1 MKILVLSCDKNDDLW
16 MPFHHCIEKYWK
28 NHPEIIYAT
37 ESVKN
42 PYYKTICH
50 NEPLER
56 WTKRIRETLAD
67 IDDDKILIMMDD
79 YFIRQ
84 PVDIKRIKYANKHL
98 KNNIAVFYFEKS
110 FDDKDEYTPYKEFK
124 KRQHGS
130 SYEVAI
136 NCGLWQ
142 KDKLINVLERNSDPW
157 DIELNQD
164 NKGYDY
170 YINSGDYIIDWGYVT
185 YIWTGICR
193 GKWCRN
199 VVPFFEKEKIKIDYD
214 RRGFCD

>member
-1 MKILVLSCDKNDDLW
+1 MKILVLSCDKNEDLW
-16 MPFHHCIEKYWK
+16 FPFHHCIEKYWEE
-28 NHPEIIYAT
+28 HPEIIYAT
-37 ESVKN
+37 ESKIN

-56 WTKRIRETLAD
+56 WTKRIRKTLKD
-67 IDDDKILIMMDD
+67 ISDDKILIIMDD

-84 PVDIKRIKYANKHL
+84 KVDIKRIKYVNKHL
-98 KNNIAVFYFEKS
+98 KNNIACFYFEKS
-110 FDDKDEYTPYKEFK
+110 FDNNDENTPYKDFK

-130 SYEVAI
+130 NYEVSI

-142 KDKLINVLERNSDPW
+142 KDKLINVLERDTNPW
-157 DIELNQD
+157 DIELNQN

-199 VVPFFEKEKIKIDYD
+199 VVPFFEKEGIKINYE